1 MAAIREFMGRPGV
14 TDAGA
19 MIRKPGEAS
28 MKVLLSLI
36 AGGVLWA
43 GQTRTLF
50 DPRFDFSQSRTFSFI
65 SGYELE
71 KLGILQNPETRD
83 RIKNLIA
90 GILEPRGLHEV
101 PKDEKYDLAIRYW
114 VGGEVKEET
123 RLVPDPMWSTW
134 GGYDPFWSSYWYMPY
149 YELTEKYAVAVLV
162 IDLLNPATK
171 QLVWRTFLSQKFE
184 RTPETYRDIEKS
196 LNKAFSQLPP
206 DENEKKKMTKEVSKR
221 LADFQKTP
229 AKKP

>member
-1 MAAIREFMGRPGV
+1 MADAPDLGSGPRKGV
-14 TDAGA
+14 
-19 MIRKPGEAS
+19 EVQ
-28 MKVLLSLI
+28 VLSSAPFLKLLAAAL
-36 AGGVLWA
+36 AGGILWA

-50 DPRFDFSQSRTFSFI
+50 DPRFDFSESKTFSFI

-101 PKDEKYDLAIRYW
+101 PKDEKYDLAVRYW

-123 RLVPDPMWSTW
+123 HLVPDPMWSTW
-134 GGYDPFWSSYWYMPY
+134 GGYDPYWSSYWYMPY
-149 YELTEKYAVAVLV
+149 YELTERYRVVVLV
-162 IDLLNPATK
+162 IDLLHPGTK
-171 QLVWRTFLSQKFE
+171 KLVWRTFLSQKFE
-184 RTPETYRDIEKS
+184 RTPETYRDIGKS

-206 DENEKKKMTKEVSKR
+206 DENEKKKMTKEVNKR
-221 LADFQKTP
+221 LAEFQSRP
-229 AKKP
+229 AAKKP